1 MNYDI
6 TFCEGGKAFGK
17 ANATATAS
25 CYATA
30 PTKTRTKKTIH
41 FNVQTEILKQ
51 KIKYEETD
59 PNPPRPACPDAD
71 GKTE

>member
-6 TFCEGGKAFGK
+6 TFCEGGKAFEK
-17 ANATATAS
+17 TNATATAS

-51 KIKYEETD
+51 KIKYEEDTD
-59 PNPPRPACPDAD
+59 PIQPRPACPGAD
-71 GKTE
+71 GV

>member
-17 ANATATAS
+17 TNATATAS

-30 PTKTRTKKTIH
+30 PTKTRTKNYT
-41 FNVQTEILKQ
+41 FQCADRQTQ
-51 KIKYEETD
+51 TNA
-59 PNPPRPACPDAD
+59 PSF
-71 GKTE
+71 